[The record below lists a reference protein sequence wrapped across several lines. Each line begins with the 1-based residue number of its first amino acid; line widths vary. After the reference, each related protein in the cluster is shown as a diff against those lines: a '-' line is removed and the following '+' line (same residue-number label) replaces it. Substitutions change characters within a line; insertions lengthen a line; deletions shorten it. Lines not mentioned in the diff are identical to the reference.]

1 MRPGFT
7 RGGFTAQNEMC
18 LLFLHYYPATRLAH
32 CASRLSF
39 KHVLLALGVNVWPLT
54 RTTRHLGLRIKD
66 PWQYQ
71 NLTFSD
77 YLRVAATKDT
87 AVSLKLQE
95 ASLHH
100 SHKAECY
107 DYGRRKI
114 YAVSW
119 EKSRFYWYK
128 LLFIRIPMFWKF
140 PLDYY
145 DLILGWNRIFY
156 SSYPDSNLW
165 SFQRLLWGQW
175 RLPYWYIHGN
185 KRAA

>member
-1 MRPGFT
+1 
-7 RGGFTAQNEMC
+7 MC

-54 RTTRHLGLRIKD
+54 RRSRHLGLRIKD

-77 YLRVAATKDT
+77 YLRVAASKDST
-87 AVSLKLQE
+87 VSLKLQE

-107 DYGRRKI
+107 DYGRRTIFAVRGLKSFRYCFISIKI
-114 YAVSW
+114 
-119 EKSRFYWYK
+119 K
-128 LLFIRIPMFWKF
+128 
-140 PLDYY
+140 
-145 DLILGWNRIFY
+145 
-156 SSYPDSNLW
+156 
-165 SFQRLLWGQW
+165 
-175 RLPYWYIHGN
+175 IHTGGFT
-185 KRAA
+185 AMIV